1 MAGQIP
7 SFLTGAN
14 LVIRIGEIRIAFA
27 QSLSFQRNVSHT
39 AVMGVGSYDVLAL
52 EPTGFAA
59 SGSMQIL
66 RWTDDML
73 SGRLGTETDTL
84 PDNLKSTAAKAGL
97 IGNSI
102 VDSKS
107 FNPQQLLLSTTFDIE
122 VYEKSAAKDNATP
135 IEGDLLFILR
145 DCRIQNYN
153 FNFVPG
159 ELLIENVSFLCRRIE
174 DRIADPFSPA

>member
-14 LVIRIGEIRIAFA
+14 LVIRIGDIRVAFA
-27 QSLSFQRNVSHT
+27 QSLSFQRNVAHT
-39 AVMGVGSYDVLAL
+39 AVMGVGAYDVLAL
-52 EPTGFAA
+52 EPTSFAA

-73 SGRLGTETDTL
+73 EKRKNDRDTL
-84 PDNLKSTAAKAGL
+84 PENMASTASKPDL
-97 IGNSI
+97 VGNSI
-102 VDSKS
+102 VSDTA
-107 FNPQQLLLSTTFDIE
+107 FNPQKLLLSTTFDIE
-122 VYEKSAAKDNATP
+122 VYEKKADEAQV
-135 IEGDLLFILR
+135 EGTLLFVLK

-159 ELLIENVSFLCRRIE
+159 ELLVENVSFLCRRIE
-174 DRIADPFSPA
+174 DRIAKAID

>member
-14 LVIRIGEIRIAFA
+14 LVIRIGDIRVAFA
-27 QSLSFQRNVSHT
+27 QSLSFQRNVAHT
-39 AVMGVGSYDVLAL
+39 AVMGVGAYDVLAL
-52 EPTGFAA
+52 EPTSFAA

-73 SGRLGTETDTL
+73 EKRKNDKNTL
-84 PDNLKSTAAKAGL
+84 PDNMAETASKPDL

-102 VDSKS
+102 VSDTA
-107 FNPQQLLLSTTFDIE
+107 FNPQKLLLSTTFDIE
-122 VYEKSAAKDNATP
+122 VYEKKAD
-135 IEGDLLFILR
+135 EGQVEGTLLFVLK

-159 ELLIENVSFLCRRIE
+159 ELLVENVSFLCRRIE
-174 DRIADPFSPA
+174 DRIAKAID

>member
-14 LVIRIGEIRIAFA
+14 LVIRIGEIRVAFA
-27 QSLSFQRNVSHT
+27 QSLSFQRNVAHT
-39 AVMGVGSYDVLAL
+39 AVMGVGAYDVLAL
-52 EPTGFAA
+52 EPTSFAA

-73 SGRLGTETDTL
+73 EKRVKDRDTL
-84 PDNLKSTAAKAGL
+84 PDNMASTASKADMV
-97 IGNSI
+97 GNSI
-102 VDSKS
+102 VSDTA
-107 FNPQQLLLSTTFDIE
+107 FNPQKLLLSTTFDIE
-122 VYEKSAAKDNATP
+122 VYEKKA
-135 IEGDLLFILR
+135 EGEQVEGALLFVLR

-159 ELLIENVSFLCRRIE
+159 ELLVENVSFLCRRIE
-174 DRIADPFSPA
+174 DRIAQAI